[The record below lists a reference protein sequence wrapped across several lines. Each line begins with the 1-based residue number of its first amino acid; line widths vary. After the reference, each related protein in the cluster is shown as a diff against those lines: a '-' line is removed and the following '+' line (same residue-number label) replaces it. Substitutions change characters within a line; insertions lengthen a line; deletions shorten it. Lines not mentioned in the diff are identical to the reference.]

1 LFGSNRNGAVGPILA
16 RLEPRGHHLVDRRDE
31 TAGLRRAVRRITG
44 RSVGIVLSGGGARGF
59 AHIGVLQALADAGV
73 TIDRFAGVSMGSLV
87 GALAARELSPAQ
99 IASSLRRELVDRR
112 PFSDYGVP
120 RISLIRANR
129 ARAMLERLLGP
140 ALIEELAHDYFCVT
154 ADLVSAEAVVHRSGS
169 LVIAVGASMSLPGLA
184 PPLRDGPRILVD
196 GGVLDNLPVE
206 TMMRAEAGPVIA
218 VDVMGRSVPGAR
230 RSSRKGE
237 QLPNLLETVAR
248 STTLASRGRAEVQR
262 DRATVAIVPE
272 LRDVGLLDF
281 ARFDSVVDAG
291 RRAAEEVLGD
301 ARKLLLA

>member
-1 LFGSNRNGAVGPILA
+1 M
-16 RLEPRGHHLVDRRDE
+16 H
-31 TAGLRRAVRRITG
+31 
-44 RSVGIVLSGGGARGF
+44 
-59 AHIGVLQALADAGV
+59 
-73 TIDRFAGVSMGSLV
+73 
-87 GALAARELSPAQ
+87 
-99 IASSLRRELVDRR
+99 
-112 PFSDYGVP
+112 
-120 RISLIRANR
+120 
-129 ARAMLERLLGP
+129 ERLLGP

-184 PPLRDGPRILVD
+184 PPLRDGQRILVD

-206 TMMRAEAGPVIA
+206 TMTRAEAGPVIA

-301 ARKLLLA
+301 ARKLLFA